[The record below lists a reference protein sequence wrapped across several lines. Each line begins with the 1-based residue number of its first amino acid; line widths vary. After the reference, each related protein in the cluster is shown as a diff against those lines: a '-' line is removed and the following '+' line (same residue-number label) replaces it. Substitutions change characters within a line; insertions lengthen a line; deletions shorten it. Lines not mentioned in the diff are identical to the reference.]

1 MLDQLFEMYN
11 IVINLIFE
19 INYYEYLPEIAGFL
33 AIILFFLILRRTIKG
48 RKLKK
53 AKLTQTDQE
62 PLTDIETV
70 TEPSFDIDLAT
81 DA

>member
-53 AKLTQTDQE
+53 N
-62 PLTDIETV
+62 
-70 TEPSFDIDLAT
+70 S
-81 DA
+81 